1 MKRKHIWIPLFVFI
15 GAGIVS
21 LIASI
26 IDFKV
31 ANPALA
37 YSSQTIQF
45 DYDGAS
51 EGNDPDG
58 NAFDPVNFLSDDII
72 ETALT
77 KSEINVSVDDVRP
90 YIAMENV
97 VPQNLLKELTTYE
110 KVLSSGD
117 DGNNRPITSKDYH
130 PVRYKFIVYQN
141 KMISQG
147 KLNKFVE
154 NIADEYNNT
163 FYATY
168 KKSFAQETYN
178 SLFNIDNYDY
188 IYQSQIYVSRINIL
202 MDYASSIQAEHE
214 DFTYTDDKGVT
225 KSFRDLILKGQQ
237 LIGTDSSKINN
248 IIILN
253 ALSKDVGRLKDY
265 YSYLLEQLN
274 YDKVKYT
281 ADYNAVTVQLI
292 GTNQEDT
299 EEGHKD
305 DYKINPTVYVG
316 TGENVIQVQDD
327 TAATY
332 NSLLSKQINLKN
344 IINGID
350 KTIADYTDI
359 LDKLNHATPG
369 STAEATVNAMLAQL
383 GQDYKDLDEF
393 FQALVEA
400 YNAKY
405 VKEGVTSKTA
415 VKYSSTSIFSG
426 SFIVHTIKVAAPI
439 MLTTMLGISIFY
451 LVWVIR
457 KEKQKKAA

>member
-31 ANPALA
+31 ANPTLA

-58 NAFDPVNFLSDDII
+58 NSFDPVNFLSDDII
-72 ETALT
+72 ETALA

-154 NIADEYNNT
+154 NIVDEYNNT

-225 KSFRDLILKGQQ
+225 KSFKDLILKGQQ

-344 IINGID
+344 TINGID

-369 STAEATVNAMLAQL
+369 STAEATVNTMLAQL

-393 FQALVEA
+393 FQVLVEA

-439 MLTTMLGISIFY
+439 MLTTMLGIAIFY
-451 LVWVIR
+451 LVRTIR
-457 KEKQKKAA
+457 KEKKAA

>member
-225 KSFRDLILKGQQ
+225 KSFKDLILKGQQ